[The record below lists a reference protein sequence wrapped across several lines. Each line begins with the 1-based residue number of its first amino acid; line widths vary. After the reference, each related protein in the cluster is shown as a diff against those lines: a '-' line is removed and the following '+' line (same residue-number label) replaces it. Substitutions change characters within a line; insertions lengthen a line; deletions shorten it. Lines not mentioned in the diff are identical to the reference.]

1 MPCQRLP
8 LPLPVQ
14 EEDEDGM
21 RRRQP
26 KFGEPGFRFHAAIP
40 QVGPGR
46 GRVEGGE
53 APTCMLHD
61 TAQLPAPPGLPAT
74 LLICPQRLA
83 HPPDMQLS
91 PTLPYP
97 AHPPI
102 PYCYHYRS
110 LQAAQLDYVKAPT
123 GQYAMPEKKKVGSG
137 KDKGGAAGEHKLT
150 KKLKGMAA
158 KGGRP
163 GRAAVVSVEG
173 RNVTIQH

>member
-1 MPCQRLP
+1 
-8 LPLPVQ
+8 
-14 EEDEDGM
+14 
-21 RRRQP
+21 
-26 KFGEPGFRFHAAIP
+26 
-40 QVGPGR
+40 
-46 GRVEGGE
+46 
-53 APTCMLHD
+53 ML
-61 TAQLPAPPGLPAT
+61 QLPGTGPTSHSAAFCPKLVLPPFGTHMFLTP
-74 LLICPQRLA
+74 
-83 HPPDMQLS
+83 HPRYR
-91 PTLPYP
+91 YP
-97 AHPPI
+97 
-102 PYCYHYRS
+102 R